1 MNGYVPGSRVRVNL
15 VIEYVA
21 DKKSGHDVVC
31 FIKHVSA
38 LTSLVNEYSKT
49 RQVKDVVDFAV
60 LVDVILQAGLK
71 EVNVTELLVISASRM
86 LTPTTSAM
94 SVLVVQTHE
103 LPGHDHDVEASL
115 AEHPIHKRLD
125 RRKNF

>member
-38 LTSLVNEYSKT
+38 LTSLVNEYSKGT
-49 RQVKDVVDFAV
+49 SSQHLSPRLRA
-60 LVDVILQAGLK
+60 K
-71 EVNVTELLVISASRM
+71 ETMRLSYVCSLR
-86 LTPTTSAM
+86 
-94 SVLVVQTHE
+94 
-103 LPGHDHDVEASL
+103 LPLSS
-115 AEHPIHKRLD
+115 
-125 RRKNF
+125 